1 MKKKKFLQE
10 ATLFSASLL
19 ISRLLLSVR
28 GILIPRFLGPA
39 QYGIYNG
46 LLIIPDFLA
55 HFHFGSLSALKR
67 EIPFCYGKNDFVRAR
82 RIQNIV
88 FSQYI
93 STILLSIFLLF
104 VFSFFLA
111 DRYSSLFINS
121 LRLICLFI
129 LVQSLVDPFLENLL
143 RTDNRFDVL
152 SHAEIF
158 KSVVGLLLMILMI
171 WIWQLYGLIASLILG
186 AMLKGIYIF
195 YKTDYQL
202 RWVWDFVELKRLIG
216 IGFPIIFGL
225 LLITFYNSIDRFF
238 IIKYLDTRQ
247 LGYYALGLT
256 VSKFLLIIQNG
267 VYGVLEP
274 KVYRLFGEKGEIDA
288 LKDIVWEPVYLMSLF
303 YPLLVGLVYI
313 GVPYLLYYF
322 LPKYLQSLSCIRIMV
337 LGSYA
342 FTLVEGTYT
351 FIVAVNR
358 QGFIVKVTGIGILIN
373 IFINYFLIGQG
384 WGIEGVA
391 LATAGTGLIMSLF
404 FLIFILDHFFEK
416 FRARLIQGFQL
427 FLPIIL
433 TGCFLLLMDHLW
445 PVHGRLKE
453 EAGFIGLK
461 VGLLLILLSPFLWHF
476 KKRLTRF
483 GELIR

>member
-1 MKKKKFLQE
+1 MRKKRFLQE

-28 GILIPRFLGPA
+28 GILIPKFLGPV

-67 EIPFCYGKNDFVRAR
+67 EVPFCYGRNDFTQAR

-88 FSQYI
+88 FSQYL
-93 STILLSIFLLF
+93 STVLLSVILIFT
-104 VFSFFLA
+104 FSFFLT
-111 DRYSSLFINS
+111 DRYSSLIINS

-129 LVQSLVDPFLENLL
+129 LVQSLVDPYLENLL

-171 WIWQLYGLIASLILG
+171 WAWQLYGLIASLILG
-186 AMLKGIYIF
+186 AMLKGFYIF
-195 YKTDYQL
+195 YKTDYHFK
-202 RWVWDFVELKRLIG
+202 WIWDFIELKRLVG

-225 LLITFYNSIDRFF
+225 ILMTFYNSIDRFF

-256 VSKFLLIIQNG
+256 VAKFLLIIQNG

-274 KVYRLFGEKGEIDA
+274 KVYRLYGEKGEIGA

-303 YPLLVGLVYI
+303 YPLLVGLAYI
-313 GVPYLLYYF
+313 GVPYLLYLF
-322 LPKYLQSLSCIRIMV
+322 LPNYLPSLNCIRIMI

-342 FTLVEGTYT
+342 FTLVEGAYT
-351 FIVAVNR
+351 FIVTINR

-373 IFINYFLIGQG
+373 IIFNYLLIKQG

-391 LATAGTGLIMSLF
+391 LATAGTGLIMALLF
-404 FLIFILDHFFEK
+404 LSFILIHFFKK
-416 FRARLIQGFQL
+416 FRARLIPGLQL

-433 TGCFLLLMDHLW
+433 TGCFLALTDYLW
-445 PVHGRLKE
+445 PARGRLKE

-461 VGLLLILLSPFLWHF
+461 VVLLLILLSPFLWRF